1 MNLTMKKI
9 RKSILQLEIYSFPIL
24 SLIVIFF
31 GTIIGLGGGDIYS
44 VFGQTEATNLGE
56 KSENNNDLTT
66 IKVKMNKNNLDIA
79 NHDRIKVVGYLNGEG
94 QTKYIDLKDI
104 AKGKLSSYA
113 SNPNYLTVNLQF
125 NKSTDIS
132 STMVDDEYYVC
143 AYVFDDSNKPSI
155 LNTVDIIPLYDCD
168 EGNIGTSTTTDTV
181 TLFSTMKKYG
191 ESKAF
196 YTTNQNLA
204 NNITNNPKD
213 LKITIIVPMSDAKD
227 IDDMNVVAMV
237 KGKYQIK
244 TIDVQEELKS
254 ENNKD
259 DKILVPFTFERKT
272 EVGLIQPGDL
282 FFGCATSDEFPNQ
295 NSDCEKRMLKSLD
308 NSNKLCARK
317 DNLC

>member
-1 MNLTMKKI
+1 MNLAMKNI
-9 RKSILQLEIYSFPIL
+9 RKSMLQLEIYSFPIL

-31 GTIIGLGGGDIYS
+31 GTIIGLGGDIYS
-44 VFGQTEATNLGE
+44 VFGQTEGTNLGE

-79 NHDRIKVVGYLNGEG
+79 KHDRIKVVGYLNGEG
-94 QTKYIDLKDI
+94 QTKYLDLKNIDEEE
-104 AKGKLSSYA
+104 LSSYA
-113 SNPNYLTVNLQF
+113 SNPNSLTVNLQF
-125 NKSTDIS
+125 NKSNDIS

-143 AYVFDDSNKPSI
+143 AYVFNDSNKPSTM
-155 LNTVDIIPLYDCD
+155 NTVDIIPLYDCD

-204 NNITNNPKD
+204 NNITNNPKE

-237 KGKYQIK
+237 KGKYQLK

-259 DKILVPFTFERKT
+259 DKIPVQFIFERKT
-272 EVGLIQPGDL
+272 ELGPIQLGDL

>member
-1 MNLTMKKI
+1 MNLAMKNI
-9 RKSILQLEIYSFPIL
+9 RKSILRLEIYSFPIL

-31 GTIIGLGGGDIYS
+31 GTIIGLGGDIYS
-44 VFGQTEATNLGE
+44 VFGQTEGTNLGE

-66 IKVKMNKNNLDIA
+66 IKVKMNKNNLDITK
-79 NHDRIKVVGYLNGEG
+79 HDRIKVVGYLNGEG
-94 QTKYIDLKDI
+94 QTKYLDLKNIDEEE
-104 AKGKLSSYA
+104 LSSYA
-113 SNPNYLTVNLQF
+113 SNPNSLTVNLQF
-125 NKSTDIS
+125 NKSNDIS

-143 AYVFDDSNKPSI
+143 AYVFNDSNKPSI
-155 LNTVDIIPLYDCD
+155 MNTVDIIPLYDCD

-259 DKILVPFTFERKT
+259 DKIPVQFIFERKT
-272 EVGLIQPGDL
+272 ELGPIQLGDL

>member
-1 MNLTMKKI
+1 MNLAMKNI

-31 GTIIGLGGGDIYS
+31 GTIIGLGGDIYS
-44 VFGQTEATNLGE
+44 VFGQTEGTNLGE

-66 IKVKMNKNNLDIA
+66 IKVKMNKNNLDITK
-79 NHDRIKVVGYLNGEG
+79 HDRIKVVGYLNGEG
-94 QTKYIDLKDI
+94 QTKYLDLKNIDEEE
-104 AKGKLSSYA
+104 LSSYA
-113 SNPNYLTVNLQF
+113 SHPNSLTVNLQF
-125 NKSTDIS
+125 NKSNDIS

-143 AYVFDDSNKPSI
+143 AYVFNDSNKPSTM
-155 LNTVDIIPLYDCD
+155 NTVDIIPLYDCD

-272 EVGLIQPGDL
+272 EVGPIQLGDL
-282 FFGCATSDEFPNQ
+282 FFGCVTSDEFPNQ

-308 NSNKLCARK
+308 NSNTLCARK
-317 DNLC
+317 DSSC